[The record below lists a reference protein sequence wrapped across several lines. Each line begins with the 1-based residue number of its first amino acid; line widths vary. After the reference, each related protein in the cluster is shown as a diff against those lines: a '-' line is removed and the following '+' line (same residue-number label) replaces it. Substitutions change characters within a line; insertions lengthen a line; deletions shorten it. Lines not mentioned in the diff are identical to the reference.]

1 MTYSHCMSH
10 VRRVCFLL
18 LAIVALGCSRA
29 RGEPRPAAT
38 AESHDSATS
47 LDVLKRALASKDYA
61 TRLITV
67 QAIGDVRA
75 YDLVAWLEPV
85 LGDPEHDVRVAAI
98 EALRRM
104 GSPRARH
111 LLRSVRDDKTEV
123 L

>member
-1 MTYSHCMSH
+1 M
-10 VRRVCFLL
+10 
-18 LAIVALGCSRA
+18 GCSSA

-38 AESHDSATS
+38 TDSSDSAAS
-47 LDVLKRALASKDYA
+47 LDVLKHALASKDYA

-98 EALRRM
+98 DALRRI
-104 GSPRARH
+104 GSPRARQ
-111 LLRSVRDDKTEV
+111 LLRSVREDKTEA
-123 L
+123 LDIRALAASALLSRGAD